1 MAMLWRFCSL
11 WAAEAADVAIE
22 IKLGRYTTAV
32 TDRLVTEKMQMKND
46 LAEEGAGYKS
56 VEIFSANRHKERWT

>member
-1 MAMLWRFCSL
+1 M
-11 WAAEAADVAIE
+11 AEAADVAIE
-22 IKLGRYTTAV
+22 IKLGIYTTAV
-32 TDRLVTEKMQMKND
+32 TERKKKKKMQMKND